1 MNRAF
6 SSADKNLEKIEFF
19 SKTVKRNVDNL
30 ISEIDEEMKDYR
42 KDFFGSETKK
52 LDNEIN
58 DYYNKNISNIDSET
72 KVRLSKI
79 KIDKKH
85 EYLQIRDDLQNNLFG
100 DLEQKLLEF
109 IKSPAYDEFL
119 LRSCERC
126 VNVFQNKTILI
137 NISENDKDKIP
148 LIENHLG
155 DKLNHK
161 IEFTDNI
168 KFGGLYFYDTTDN
181 VVLNETID
189 ERLQWEK
196 LHFNQ

>member
-1 MNRAF
+1 MDQNY
-6 SSADKNLEKIEFF
+6 EKIEFF
-19 SKTVKRNVDNL
+19 SKTVKHNVDNL

-42 KDFFGSETKK
+42 KVFFESETKK

-58 DYYNKNISNIDSET
+58 DYYNKNISNIDSDT

-85 EYLQIRDDLQNNLFG
+85 EYLKIRDDLQNNLFR
-100 DLEQKLLEF
+100 DLEKMLLDF

-119 LRSCERC
+119 IRSCDRC
-126 VNVFQNKTILI
+126 IEVFQNNRILI

-155 DKLNHK
+155 DKLNYK